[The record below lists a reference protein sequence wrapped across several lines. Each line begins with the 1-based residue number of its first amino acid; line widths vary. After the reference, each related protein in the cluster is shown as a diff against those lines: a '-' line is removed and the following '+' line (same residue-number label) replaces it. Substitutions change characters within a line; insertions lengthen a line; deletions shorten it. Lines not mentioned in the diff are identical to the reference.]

1 MNTLSKEK
9 TARFFATA
17 EDYQRLRAHWR
28 ELMNSPRK
36 HQLGPQHH
44 LLYLALLG
52 KDWRKAF
59 TRCTNPRKLANGAL
73 SGWSMWRALNAI
85 RWATQDSD
93 WAARLLAP
101 FDDLITFNMIRTLND
116 MLPEVRWHHY
126 KPEDFA
132 NGYPFDAY
140 RDEAAAP

>member
-1 MNTLSKEK
+1 
-9 TARFFATA
+9 
-17 EDYQRLRAHWR
+17 
-28 ELMNSPRK
+28 
-36 HQLGPQHH
+36 
-44 LLYLALLG
+44 
-52 KDWRKAF
+52 
-59 TRCTNPRKLANGAL
+59 
-73 SGWSMWRALNAI
+73 MWRALNAI

-140 RDEAAAP
+140 RNEDAAP